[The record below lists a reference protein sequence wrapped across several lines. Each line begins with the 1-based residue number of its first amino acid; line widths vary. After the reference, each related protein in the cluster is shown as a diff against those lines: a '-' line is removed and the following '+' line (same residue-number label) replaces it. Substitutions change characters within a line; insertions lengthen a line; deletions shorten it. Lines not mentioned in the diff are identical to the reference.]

1 MINAQVSSP
10 SPLPL
15 RERDRVRGHF
25 TVVTEKKMLT
35 SFQLLIVPKF
45 NICYNKTI
53 WLLKKRFFCRFFPL
67 HDEESYLKK
76 KIAEELDY
84 IFKPKSI
91 AVIGASDTFR
101 KWGYLMV
108 ERPLKTGFK
117 GAIYPINPTKG
128 EILGLPTYPSVSAVP
143 AAIDLAVI
151 TTPAATVPGV
161 LRDCIEKGIKG
172 AVVISAGF
180 AEVGEEGREIEQAM
194 VEVARSGGIRLVGPN
209 GMGIWS
215 AAGQLSLCFPQAPK
229 AGPIAF
235 ISQSGT
241 FGVAMAQVAS
251 DKGYGLSKF
260 ISIGNQADLEVSD
273 YLEYLADDE
282 DTKVIVLYLEGLKD
296 GRRFFTVARQ
306 VIKKKPIVVY
316 KGGRSAAGARATLS
330 HTASIA
336 GSERIFD
343 GVCKQIGLLRVDES
357 FHLFEMAEALVDLP
371 LADGNRVA
379 VLGSGGQGV
388 VGTDACSAVG
398 LELPELDA
406 DTASSITALLP
417 AHAPP
422 AKNPIDFAGSSR
434 TALQEA
440 EIIEKLLKL
449 DYIDG
454 VISNVPVSPQIW
466 DHSLKI
472 DRNSDSLPEP
482 IQVALDGAKVYAS
495 LPKKYNKPV
504 ICLRFIRLEHDIM
517 EDILKEGGIP
527 IYDTPEQCA
536 RAMHA
541 LVHYGRV
548 RRKKD
553 C

>member
-1 MINAQVSSP
+1 M
-10 SPLPL
+10 
-15 RERDRVRGHF
+15 
-25 TVVTEKKMLT
+25 
-35 SFQLLIVPKF
+35 
-45 NICYNKTI
+45 
-53 WLLKKRFFCRFFPL
+53 
-67 HDEESYLKK
+67 KK

-101 KWGYLMV
+101 KWGFSMV
-108 ERPLKTGFK
+108 ERPLRTGFK
-117 GAIYPINPTKG
+117 GAIYPINPRKD
-128 EILGLPTYPSVSAVP
+128 EILGLRTYPSVSAVP
-143 AAIDLAVI
+143 GPIDLAVI

-161 LRDCIEKGIKG
+161 MRDCVDKGIKG

-180 AEVGEEGREIEQAM
+180 AEVSEEGKGFERAM

-215 AAGQLSLCFPQAPK
+215 AAGQLSLCFPRAPK

-296 GRRFFTVARQ
+296 GRRFLTVARQ
-306 VIKKKPIVVY
+306 VIKKKPVVVY
-316 KGGRSAAGARATLS
+316 KAGRSAAGERATLS

-336 GSERIFD
+336 GSEKIFD
-343 GVCKQIGLLRVDES
+343 SVCKQIGLLQVQES
-357 FHLFEMAEALVDLP
+357 FHLFEMAEALVGLP
-371 LADGNRVA
+371 LAGGNRVA
-379 VLGSGGQGV
+379 ILGSGGQGV
-388 VGTDACSAVG
+388 VGTDACSALG

-406 DTASSITALLP
+406 DTASRITALLP
-417 AHAPP
+417 AHAPL
-422 AKNPIDFAGSSR
+422 ARNPVDFAGSSR
-434 TALQEA
+434 TAVQEA
-440 EIIEKLLKL
+440 GIIERLLKL

-466 DHSLKI
+466 DRSLKI

-482 IQVALDGAKVYAS
+482 LQVAVNGAKVYAS
-495 LPKKYNKPV
+495 LPKKYNKPLV
-504 ICLRFIRLEHDIM
+504 CLRFVRLEDDVM

-536 RAMHA
+536 RAMYA

-548 RRKKD
+548 RKKND
-553 C
+553 F

>member
-1 MINAQVSSP
+1 
-10 SPLPL
+10 
-15 RERDRVRGHF
+15 
-25 TVVTEKKMLT
+25 
-35 SFQLLIVPKF
+35 
-45 NICYNKTI
+45 
-53 WLLKKRFFCRFFPL
+53 
-67 HDEESYLKK
+67 LKK

-101 KWGYLMV
+101 KWGFSMV
-108 ERPLKTGFK
+108 ERPLRTGFK
-117 GAIYPINPTKG
+117 GAIYPINPRKD
-128 EILGLPTYPSVSAVP
+128 EILGLRTYPSVSAVP
-143 AAIDLAVI
+143 GPIDLAVI

-161 LRDCIEKGIKG
+161 MRDCVDKGIKG

-180 AEVGEEGREIEQAM
+180 AEVSEEGKGFERAM

-215 AAGQLSLCFPQAPK
+215 AAGQLSLCFPRAPK

-296 GRRFFTVARQ
+296 GRRFLTVARQ
-306 VIKKKPIVVY
+306 VIKKKPVVVY
-316 KGGRSAAGARATLS
+316 KAGRSAAGERATLS

-336 GSERIFD
+336 GSEKIFD
-343 GVCKQIGLLRVDES
+343 SVCKQIGLLQVQES
-357 FHLFEMAEALVDLP
+357 FHLFEMAEALVGLP
-371 LADGNRVA
+371 LAGGNRVA
-379 VLGSGGQGV
+379 ILGSGGQGV
-388 VGTDACSAVG
+388 VGTDACSALG

-406 DTASSITALLP
+406 DTASRITALLP
-417 AHAPP
+417 AHAPL
-422 AKNPIDFAGSSR
+422 ARNPVDFAGSSR
-434 TALQEA
+434 TAVQEA
-440 EIIEKLLKL
+440 GIIERLLKL

-466 DHSLKI
+466 DRSLKI

-482 IQVALDGAKVYAS
+482 LQVAVNGAKVYAS
-495 LPKKYNKPV
+495 LPKKYNKPLV
-504 ICLRFIRLEHDIM
+504 CLRFVRLEDDVM

-536 RAMHA
+536 RAMYA

-548 RRKKD
+548 RKKNNK
-553 C
+553 

>member
-1 MINAQVSSP
+1 MS
-10 SPLPL
+10 
-15 RERDRVRGHF
+15 R
-25 TVVTEKKMLT
+25 
-35 SFQLLIVPKF
+35 
-45 NICYNKTI
+45 
-53 WLLKKRFFCRFFPL
+53 
-67 HDEESYLKK
+67 
-76 KIAEELDY
+76 KIGQELDH

-91 AVIGASDTFR
+91 AVIGASDTFG

-108 ERPLKTGFK
+108 ERPLKTGFR
-117 GAIYPINPTKG
+117 GAIYPVNPVKR
-128 EILGLPTYPSVSAVP
+128 EILGLPTYPTVSAVP
-143 AAIDLAVI
+143 DAIDLAVI
-151 TTPAATVPGV
+151 TTPSATVPALLGECV
-161 LRDCIEKGIKG
+161 QKGIKG

-180 AEVGEEGREIEQAM
+180 AEVSEQGRKIERAM

-235 ISQSGT
+235 VSQSGT

-251 DKGYGLSKF
+251 SKGYGLSKF

-273 YLEYLADDE
+273 YLEYLVDDE

-296 GRRFFTVARQ
+296 GRRFFTVARE
-306 VIKKKPIVVY
+306 VIKKKPVIVY
-316 KGGRSAAGARATLS
+316 KAGRSAAGARATLS
-330 HTASIA
+330 HTASLA
-336 GSERIFD
+336 GSEKIFN
-343 GVCKQIGLLRVDES
+343 GMCRQIGLLQVEEA
-357 FHLFEMAEALVDLP
+357 FHLFEAAEALVGLP
-371 LADGNRVA
+371 LANGNRVA
-379 VLGSGGQGV
+379 ILGSGGQGV
-388 VGTDACSAVG
+388 VGTDACAALG
-398 LELPELDA
+398 LDLPELDA
-406 DTASSITALLP
+406 DTSSRINALLP

-440 EIIEKLLKL
+440 GIIERLLRL

-466 DHSLKI
+466 DRSLKI
-472 DRNSDSLPEP
+472 DWNADAIPEP
-482 IQVALDGAKVYAS
+482 FQIALDGAKVYAS
-495 LPKKYNKPV
+495 LPKKYHKPV
-504 ICLRFIRLEHDIM
+504 ICLRFVRLEPDVM
-517 EDILKEGGIP
+517 EAILREGGIP

-548 RRKKD
+548 RRKNEF
-553 C
+553 

>member
-1 MINAQVSSP
+1 
-10 SPLPL
+10 
-15 RERDRVRGHF
+15 
-25 TVVTEKKMLT
+25 
-35 SFQLLIVPKF
+35 
-45 NICYNKTI
+45 
-53 WLLKKRFFCRFFPL
+53 
-67 HDEESYLKK
+67 LKK

-91 AVIGASDTFR
+91 AVIGASDTSR

-117 GAIYPINPTKG
+117 GAIYPINPSKR

-143 AAIDLAVI
+143 GAIDLAVI

-161 LRDCIEKGIKG
+161 LRECIEKGIKG

-180 AEVGEEGREIEQAM
+180 AEVGEEGREFEHEM

-209 GMGIWS
+209 CMGIWS
-215 AAGQLSLCFPQAPK
+215 AAGQLSLCFPRAPK

-235 ISQSGT
+235 VSQSGT
-241 FGVAMAQVAS
+241 FGVAMAQVATNT
-251 DKGYGLSKF
+251 GYGLSKF

-282 DTKVIVLYLEGLKD
+282 DTKVIALYLEGLKD

-306 VIKKKPIVVY
+306 VIKKKPIIVY
-316 KGGRSAAGARATLS
+316 KAGRSAAGARATLS
-330 HTASIA
+330 HTASLA
-336 GSERIFD
+336 GSEKIFD
-343 GVCKQIGLLRVDES
+343 GVCRQVGLLQAEES
-357 FHLFEMAEALVDLP
+357 FHLFEMAEALVGLP

-379 VLGSGGQGV
+379 ILGSGGQGV
-388 VGTDACSAVG
+388 VGTDACSALG

-406 DTASSITALLP
+406 DMASRITALLP
-417 AHAPP
+417 AHAPLP
-422 AKNPIDFAGSSR
+422 RNPVDFAGSSR

-466 DHSLKI
+466 DRSLKM
-472 DRNSDSLPEP
+472 DGNSKSLPEP
-482 IQVALDGAKVYAS
+482 LQVALDGAKVYAS

-504 ICLRFIRLEHDIM
+504 ICLRFIRPEHDIM
-517 EDILKEGGIP
+517 EDILREGGIP

-536 RAMHA
+536 RAMCA
-541 LVHYGRV
+541 LVQYGQV
-548 RRKKD
+548 RRKNNS
-553 C
+553 

>member
-1 MINAQVSSP
+1 M
-10 SPLPL
+10 
-15 RERDRVRGHF
+15 
-25 TVVTEKKMLT
+25 
-35 SFQLLIVPKF
+35 
-45 NICYNKTI
+45 
-53 WLLKKRFFCRFFPL
+53 
-67 HDEESYLKK
+67 
-76 KIAEELDY
+76 EELDY

-117 GAIYPINPTKG
+117 GTIYPINPTKP

-143 AAIDLAVI
+143 GPIDLAVI
-151 TTPAATVPGV
+151 TTPAATVPDV
-161 LRDCIEKGIKG
+161 LRDCAEKGIKG

-180 AEVGEEGREIEQAM
+180 AEVGEEGREIEHDM

-251 DKGYGLSKF
+251 NKGYGLSKF

-296 GRRFFTVARQ
+296 GRRFFRVASQ
-306 VIKKKPIVVY
+306 VIKKKAIIVY
-316 KGGRSAAGARATLS
+316 KAGRSAAGARATLS
-330 HTASIA
+330 HTASLA
-336 GSERIFD
+336 GSDKIFD
-343 GVCKQIGLLRVDES
+343 GVSKQIGLLQVDEA
-357 FHLFEMAEALVDLP
+357 FHLFEMAEALVGLP
-371 LADGNRVA
+371 LAKGNRVA
-379 VLGSGGQGV
+379 ILGSGGQGV
-388 VGTDACSAVG
+388 VGTDACSALG

-406 DTASSITALLP
+406 DTASGIAALLP
-417 AHAPP
+417 AHAPL
-422 AKNPIDFAGSSR
+422 ARNPVDFAGSSR
-434 TALQEA
+434 TAMQEA
-440 EIIEKLLKL
+440 GIIEKLLAL

-466 DHSLKI
+466 DRSLKI
-472 DRNSDSLPEP
+472 NRNTDSLPEP
-482 IQVALDGAKVYAS
+482 LQVAIEGAKVYAS

-504 ICLRFIRLEHDIM
+504 VCLRFVRLEPDVM
-517 EDILKEGGIP
+517 EGILREGGIP

-536 RAMHA
+536 RAMYA
-541 LVHYGRV
+541 LFHYGQV
-548 RRKKD
+548 RRKND
-553 C
+553 S

>member
-1 MINAQVSSP
+1 LS
-10 SPLPL
+10 
-15 RERDRVRGHF
+15 R
-25 TVVTEKKMLT
+25 
-35 SFQLLIVPKF
+35 
-45 NICYNKTI
+45 
-53 WLLKKRFFCRFFPL
+53 
-67 HDEESYLKK
+67 

-117 GAIYPINPTKG
+117 GAIYPINPSKR
-128 EILGLPTYPSVSAVP
+128 EILGLPTFPSVSAVP
-143 AAIDLAVI
+143 SAIDLAVI
-151 TTPAATVPGV
+151 TTPAATVPDV
-161 LRDCIEKGIKG
+161 LRDCVEKGIKG

-180 AEVGEEGREIEQAM
+180 AEVGEEGRGFENAM

-215 AAGQLSLCFPQAPK
+215 AAGQLSLCFPKASK

-251 DKGYGLSKF
+251 NKGYGLSKF

-336 GSERIFD
+336 GSEKIFD
-343 GVCKQIGLLRVDES
+343 GVCKQVGLLQVDES
-357 FHLFEMAEALVDLP
+357 FHLFEMAEALVGLP

-379 VLGSGGQGV
+379 ILGSGGQGV

-541 LVHYGRV
+541 LVHYGQV
-548 RRKKD
+548 RKKND
-553 C
+553 K

>member
-1 MINAQVSSP
+1 MS
-10 SPLPL
+10 
-15 RERDRVRGHF
+15 R
-25 TVVTEKKMLT
+25 
-35 SFQLLIVPKF
+35 
-45 NICYNKTI
+45 
-53 WLLKKRFFCRFFPL
+53 
-67 HDEESYLKK
+67 

-117 GAIYPINPTKG
+117 GTIYPINPSKG
-128 EILGLPTYPSVSAVP
+128 EILGLPTYPSVSAVTG
-143 AAIDLAVI
+143 AIDLAVI
-151 TTPAATVPGV
+151 ATPAATVPGV

-180 AEVGEEGREIEQAM
+180 AEVGEEGRGFEHAM

-251 DKGYGLSKF
+251 NKGYGLSKF

-273 YLEYLADDE
+273 YLEYLVDDE

-306 VIKKKPIVVY
+306 VIRKKPVVVY

-336 GSERIFD
+336 GSEKIFD
-343 GVCKQIGLLRVDES
+343 GVCKQVGLLQVDES
-357 FHLFEMAEALVDLP
+357 FHLFEMAEALVGLP

-379 VLGSGGQGV
+379 ILGSGGQGV

-472 DRNSDSLPEP
+472 DRNSDSLSEP

-495 LPKKYNKPV
+495 LPRKYNKPV

-548 RRKKD
+548 RRKND
-553 C
+553 F